1 MNNMLFVFMF
11 LSTIFLGS
19 CAKEDVSSNVTDGLV
34 ITNGQSFGMCVGPC
48 QQELII
54 NGNKATFR
62 VLTRPNRGVNDNTK
76 ETIYEEILS
85 ASEINSIIQNVDF
98 ENFKNLKEVYG
109 CPDCADGGAE
119 YIEIQKGDTKHKV
132 TFEYGKSVK
141 EIEKLITLLR
151 EKRLKLSEKY
161 VK

>member
-1 MNNMLFVFMF
+1 MKKILFVFMF
-11 LSTIFLGS
+11 ISTIFIGS
-19 CAKEDVSSNVTDGLV
+19 CAKEDISSSQTDGLI

-54 NGNKATFR
+54 NGTKATFR
-62 VLTRPNRGVNDNTK
+62 VLTRPNRGSSDNAK
-76 ETIYEEILS
+76 ETLYEGVLS

-98 ENFKNLKEVYG
+98 ENFKKLKEVYG

-151 EKRLKLSEKY
+151 ENRLKLSEKY